1 MSDNTNNTKEQIEKF
16 SESWTLLGMMLVKNN
31 NGDLN
36 KVYQQIEE
44 RLGYKWDGEG
54 WKNVG

>member
-16 SESWTLLGMMLVKNN
+16 SESWTLLGMMLVMNN